1 MSQTTS
7 SLLRA
12 SGGGTARVS
21 PVARSSRCMPLVS
34 LNAKY
39 LPSGEIAPLFT
50 GLSEELMVSCRS
62 FRSGRGGY
70 VGERCLAYHRNADPI
85 SKIEA
90 AHKAHGDRLDR
101 LDFG

>member
-1 MSQTTS
+1 
-7 SLLRA
+7 
-12 SGGGTARVS
+12 
-21 PVARSSRCMPLVS
+21 MPLVS

-70 VGERCLAYHRNADPI
+70 VGEPCLAYHRNADPI

-90 AHKAHGDRLDR
+90 AHRAHGVRLDR
-101 LDFG
+101 LVSVTKPITFAEVASSTGGVL